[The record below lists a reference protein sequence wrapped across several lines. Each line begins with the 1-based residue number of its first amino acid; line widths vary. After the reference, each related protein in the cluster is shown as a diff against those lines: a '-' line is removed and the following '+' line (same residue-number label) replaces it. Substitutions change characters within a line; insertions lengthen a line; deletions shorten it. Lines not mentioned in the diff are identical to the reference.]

1 MPDPKEDLR
10 STQESIK
17 RDADRLQSLEARK
30 TALDPE
36 DEQVEELSGQAERV
50 ASSLRTKSVAERE
63 LAEQVRESD

>member
-36 DEQVEELSGQAERV
+36 DEQVEELSGQVERV
-50 ASSLRTKSVAERE
+50 ASSLRNKSVAEHE
-63 LAEQVRESD
+63 LAEQVRESN